1 MRMVGR
7 MLEIYQR
14 RNLILTEANPGPQID
29 YVVTLQSNLTGTEE
43 VFPARMTLR
52 YVPDRL
58 ILKTNN
64 LAEYYAE
71 ISNITFENFESAAV
85 LLMDDFNN
93 ELVPR
98 WISLRLDKQTADNDQ
113 VFHHETALED
123 RQPKWGNPR
132 LLDRLERY

>member
-1 MRMVGR
+1 

-14 RNLILTEANPGPQID
+14 RNLIQTEPNPGTRID
-29 YVVTLQSNLTGTEE
+29 YVVTLQSNLTGAKD
-43 VFPARMTLR
+43 VFPARLTLR

-58 ILKTNN
+58 ILKTSN

-71 ISNITFENFESAAV
+71 IASIEFENFEAAAV

>member
-1 MRMVGR
+1 
-7 MLEIYQR
+7 MLEIFQR
-14 RNLILTEANPGPQID
+14 RNLILTEPNPGPQID
-29 YVVTLQSNLTGTEE
+29 YVVTLQSNLTGADN

-58 ILKTNN
+58 ILKTNT

-71 ISNITFENFESAAV
+71 IANIPFENFESSAV
-85 LLMDDFNN
+85 
-93 ELVPR
+93 LVPR

-113 VFHHETALED
+113 IFHHETALED

>member
-1 MRMVGR
+1 

-14 RNLILTEANPGPQID
+14 RNLIHTEPNPGTRID
-29 YVVTLQSNLTGTEE
+29 YVVTLQSNLTGAKD
-43 VFPARMTLR
+43 VFPARLTLR

-58 ILKTNN
+58 ILKTSN

-71 ISNITFENFESAAV
+71 IASIEFENFEAAAV

>member
-1 MRMVGR
+1 

-14 RNLILTEANPGPQID
+14 RNLIQTQSNPGPRID
-29 YVVTLQSNLTGTEE
+29 YVVTLQSNLAGAKDI
-43 VFPARMTLR
+43 FPARLTLR

-58 ILKTNN
+58 ILKTDS
-64 LAEYYAE
+64 LAAYYAE
-71 ISNITFENFESAAV
+71 IAKIAFENFEAAAV

-98 WISLRLDKQTADNDQ
+98 WINLRLDKQTADNDQ

>member
-1 MRMVGR
+1 

-14 RNLILTEANPGPQID
+14 RNLILTETNPGPQVD
-29 YVVTLQSNLTGTEE
+29 YVVTLQSNLTGAKN

-58 ILKTNN
+58 ILKTDD
-64 LAEYYAE
+64 LAQYYAE
-71 ISNITFENFESAAV
+71 ISNIAFENFESAAV

-113 VFHHETALED
+113 IFHHEAALED

>member
-1 MRMVGR
+1 

-14 RNLILTEANPGPQID
+14 RNLIQTEPNPGTRID
-29 YVVTLQSNLTGTEE
+29 YVVTLQSNLTGAKD
-43 VFPARMTLR
+43 VFPARLTLR

-58 ILKTNN
+58 ILKTSN

-71 ISNITFENFESAAV
+71 IASIEFENFEAAAV

-98 WISLRLDKQTADNDQ
+98 WISLRLGKQTADNDQ

>member
-1 MRMVGR
+1 

-29 YVVTLQSNLTGTEE
+29 YVVTLQSNLTGINT

-58 ILKTNN
+58 IVKTDS

-71 ISNITFENFESAAV
+71 IASVEFENFEAAAV

-113 VFHHETALED
+113 IFHHETALED

>member
-1 MRMVGR
+1 

-14 RNLILTEANPGPQID
+14 RNLIQTEPNPGTRID
-29 YVVTLQSNLTGTEE
+29 YVVTLQSNLTGAKD
-43 VFPARMTLR
+43 VFPARLTLR

-71 ISNITFENFESAAV
+71 IASIEFENFEAAAV

>member
-1 MRMVGR
+1 

-14 RNLILTEANPGPQID
+14 RNLILTEPNPGPRID
-29 YVVTLQSNLTGTEE
+29 YVVTLQSNLTGAKD
-43 VFPARMTLR
+43 VFPARLTLR

-58 ILKTNN
+58 ILKTNS

-71 ISNITFENFESAAV
+71 IANIEFENFEAAAV

>member
-1 MRMVGR
+1 

-14 RNLILTEANPGPQID
+14 RNLIQTEPNPGPQID
-29 YVVTLQSNLTGTEE
+29 YVVTLQSNLTGSKDF
-43 VFPARMTLR
+43 FPARLTLR

-58 ILKTNN
+58 ILKTNS

-71 ISNITFENFESAAV
+71 IANIEFENFEAAAV

>member
-1 MRMVGR
+1 

-14 RNLILTEANPGPQID
+14 RNLIQTEPNPGTRID
-29 YVVTLQSNLTGTEE
+29 YVVTLQSNLTGTKD
-43 VFPARMTLR
+43 VFPARLTLR

-58 ILKTNN
+58 ILKTSN

-71 ISNITFENFESAAV
+71 IASIEFENFEAAAV

>member
-1 MRMVGR
+1 MEA

-14 RNLILTEANPGPQID
+14 RNLIQTEPNPGTRID
-29 YVVTLQSNLTGTEE
+29 YVVTLQSNLTGAKD
-43 VFPARMTLR
+43 VFPARLTLR

-58 ILKTNN
+58 ILKTSN

-71 ISNITFENFESAAV
+71 IASIEFENFEAAAV

>member
-1 MRMVGR
+1 

-14 RNLILTEANPGPQID
+14 RNLIQTEPNPGTRID
-29 YVVTLQSNLTGTEE
+29 YVVTLQSNLTGAKD
-43 VFPARMTLR
+43 VFPARLTLR

-58 ILKTNN
+58 ILKTSN
-64 LAEYYAE
+64 LAKYYAE
-71 ISNITFENFESAAV
+71 IASIEFENFEAAAV

>member
-1 MRMVGR
+1 

-14 RNLILTEANPGPQID
+14 RNLIETESNPGPALD
-29 YVVTLQSNLTGTEE
+29 YVVTLQSNLAGDEN

-52 YVPDRL
+52 YVPDKL
-58 ILKTNN
+58 ILKPAC
-64 LAEYYAE
+64 LKAYYAE
-71 ISNITFENFESAAV
+71 IANIEFGSFESAAV

-98 WISLRLDKQTADNDQ
+98 WINLRLDKQTADNAQ
-113 VFHHETALED
+113 VQNHETALED
-123 RQPKWGNPR
+123 RQPKWHNAR

>member
-1 MRMVGR
+1 

-14 RNLILTEANPGPQID
+14 RNLIQTEPNPGTRID
-29 YVVTLQSNLTGTEE
+29 YVVTLQSNLTGAKD
-43 VFPARMTLR
+43 VFPARLTLR

-58 ILKTNN
+58 ILKTSN

-71 ISNITFENFESAAV
+71 IASIEFENFEAAAV

-98 WISLRLDKQTADNDQ
+98 WISLRLHKQTADNDQ

>member
-1 MRMVGR
+1 

-14 RNLILTEANPGPQID
+14 RNLIQTEPNPGTRID
-29 YVVTLQSNLTGTEE
+29 YVVTLQSYLTGAKD
-43 VFPARMTLR
+43 VFPARLTLR

-58 ILKTNN
+58 ILKTSN

-71 ISNITFENFESAAV
+71 IASIEFENFEAAAV

>member
-1 MRMVGR
+1 LEA

-14 RNLILTEANPGPQID
+14 RNLIQTEPNPGTRID
-29 YVVTLQSNLTGTEE
+29 YVVTLQSNLTGAKD
-43 VFPARMTLR
+43 VFPARLTLR

-58 ILKTNN
+58 ILKTSN

-71 ISNITFENFESAAV
+71 IASIEFENFEAAAV

>member
-1 MRMVGR
+1 

-14 RNLILTEANPGPQID
+14 RNLILTEANPGPQVD
-29 YVVTLQSNLTGTEE
+29 YVVTLQSNLTGVEN

-58 ILKTNN
+58 ILKTDC
-64 LAEYYAE
+64 LADYYAE
-71 ISNITFENFESAAV
+71 ISTITIESFEAAAV

>member
-1 MRMVGR
+1 MEA

-14 RNLILTEANPGPQID
+14 RNLIQTEPNPGTRID
-29 YVVTLQSNLTGTEE
+29 YVVTLQSNLTGAKD
-43 VFPARMTLR
+43 VFPARLTLR

-58 ILKTNN
+58 ILKTSN

-71 ISNITFENFESAAV
+71 IASIEFENFEAAAV

-98 WISLRLDKQTADNDQ
+98 WISLRLGKQTADNDQ

>member
-1 MRMVGR
+1 

-14 RNLILTEANPGPQID
+14 RNLILTEPNPGPALD
-29 YVVTLQSNLTGTEE
+29 YVVTLQSNLTGCEK

-58 ILKTNN
+58 ILKPDH
-64 LAEYYAE
+64 LREYYAE
-71 ISNITFENFESAAV
+71 IENIAFDSFESAAV

-98 WISLRLDKQTADNDQ
+98 WINLRLDKQTADNDQ

-123 RQPKWGNPR
+123 RQPKWNNPR